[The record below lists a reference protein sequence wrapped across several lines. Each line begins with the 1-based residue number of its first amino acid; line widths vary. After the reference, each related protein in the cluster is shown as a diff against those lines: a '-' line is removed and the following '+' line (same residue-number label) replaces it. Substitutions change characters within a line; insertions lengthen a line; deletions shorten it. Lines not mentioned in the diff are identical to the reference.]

1 MLHIIDGANRRFYID
16 FVDFV
21 LCRLQNGWF
30 CGILSDMKMKGFWV
44 SLVVFALLAFC
55 LQSCKK
61 QTFFAN
67 NDAEIL
73 LSADKTS
80 IVLNETVRIT
90 ITGYNSDGS
99 YLWDGTQIDLF
110 VENGSLN
117 TESVEIGDGRAEFFA
132 TGDKGIG
139 QMKISARSGSA
150 MAAPYPLI
158 ITVTQQ

>member
-1 MLHIIDGANRRFYID
+1 
-16 FVDFV
+16 
-21 LCRLQNGWF
+21 
-30 CGILSDMKMKGFWV
+30 MKMKGFWV
-44 SLVVFALLAFC
+44 SLVVIALLALS

-73 LSADKTS
+73 LSADKTT
-80 IVLNETVRIT
+80 ILLNETVRIS
-90 ITGYNSDGS
+90 ITGYNGDGS

-110 VENGSLN
+110 VENGSLSTN
-117 TESVEIGDGRAEFFA
+117 SVEISDGKAGFFA
-132 TGDKGIG
+132 TGDKGTG

-150 MAAPYPLI
+150 TASPNPLI